1 MSVMSSHFERLNKI
15 GGRALSSYTYTLI
28 ALAVTSSMAAALLA
42 YSVYALGGGNQN
54 ALDVALLQVFAALFA
69 SLAASASVAIATLYA
84 AKRLLAAYVTLVLHE
99 IGAKPPETATEL
111 IPAARAQETVIA
123 QQPSKPESVVQP
135 APAVLSTPRTVTEK
149 KKCPYCGRPL
159 PFGDV
164 HVVCP
169 YCGRRLK

>member
-1 MSVMSSHFERLNKI
+1 MSSHFERLDKI
-15 GGRALSSYTYTLI
+15 GGRALSSYIYTLI
-28 ALAVTSSMAAALLA
+28 ALAVTSSIAAASLA
-42 YSVYALGGGNQN
+42 YSFYALGGGSQN
-54 ALDVALLQVFAALFA
+54 GLDITLLQVFAALFA

-84 AKRLLAAYVTLVLHE
+84 AKRLLAAYITLVLHE
-99 IGAKPPETATEL
+99 ISGKPPETAAEL
-111 IPAARAQETVIA
+111 IPATRAQETVIA
-123 QQPSKPESVVQP
+123 PQPFKPESTVQP
-135 APAVLSTPRTVTEK
+135 APAVMSTPRTMTEK

>member
-1 MSVMSSHFERLNKI
+1 MSSHFEQLNKI

-28 ALAVTSSMAAALLA
+28 TLAATSSIAAAFLA
-42 YSVYALGGGNQN
+42 YSVYALGGGSQN
-54 ALDVALLQVFAALFA
+54 SLDIALLQVFAALFA

-99 IGAKPPETATEL
+99 MGSKPLEPATER
-111 IPAARAQETVIA
+111 IPATRTQEAVIA
-123 QQPSKPESVVQP
+123 QQPSKPESIAQP
-135 APAVLSTPRTVTEK
+135 APAVLSTPRTMTEK